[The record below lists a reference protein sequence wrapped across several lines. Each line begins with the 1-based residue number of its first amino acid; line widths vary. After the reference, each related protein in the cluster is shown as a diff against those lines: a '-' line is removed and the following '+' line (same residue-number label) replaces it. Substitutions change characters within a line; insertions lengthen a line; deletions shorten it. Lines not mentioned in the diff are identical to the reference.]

1 MDNLM
6 PQTNTAMIQ
15 LSQMDAARV
24 TDNAKAIRNLEKIDE
39 LSRDFEAV
47 FMTEMMKPMFEGIS
61 TDGLFGGGKG
71 EEIFRGILLQE
82 YGKDI
87 ATRGNGIGLASHVKA
102 ELLRLQ
108 DTQYAEEVTP
118 YVKPNDV
125 KAQ

>member
-6 PQTNTAMIQ
+6 PQTNTAMMQ
-15 LSQMDAARV
+15 LSQMDATRV
-24 TDNAKAIRNLEKIDE
+24 TDNAKAVRNLEKIDE
-39 LSRDFEAV
+39 LSREFEAV

-82 YGKDI
+82 YGKDF

-102 ELLRLQ
+102 ELLRVQ
-108 DTQYAEEVTP
+108 EMQNAQEVTP
-118 YVKPNDV
+118 YVGKRDSQ
-125 KAQ
+125 AQ